1 MTAILPNGRRSR
13 MRIIPT
19 MAPIREVNRLRSEV
33 NTDAAVAI
41 GKNSRAIAALAAAH
55 AAAVK
60 KLSAEQV
67 KSDKDLRKR
76 LVEADN
82 RLNRRITKEL
92 SGGSVVFDKDGK
104 RLMRARRRQ
113 RPR

>member
-1 MTAILPNGRRSR
+1 MLFPLCMLVDEAGEAVDGSNG
-13 MRIIPT
+13 
-19 MAPIREVNRLRSEV
+19 EVDE
-33 NTDAAVAI
+33 
-41 GKNSRAIAALAAAH
+41 ALAH

-76 LVEADN
+76 LVEADD
-82 RLNRRITKEL
+82 RLTRRITKEL
-92 SGGSVVFDKDGK
+92 SGGSVVFDKSGK

-113 RPR
+113 RQR